1 MTCYDAGGWRWM
13 VMHVRSTAIKLKLQS
28 KVNLQMKITSTDRH
42 WALFNKIAMQSNAIL
57 GKESEMA

>member
-1 MTCYDAGGWRWM
+1 M